1 MVSAPGSL
9 SFQRT
14 HDGIMAHL
22 GVDEWPAD
30 VPLPAEAAVV
40 ETGDGPFWPYWRLV
54 LEPNRTVEVV
64 VGWFKTSLPVEEA
77 AEWFVNEMAKLGW
90 QSDLTGYQQTAGW
103 HELSFGHPVSGVRVE
118 ISLHDWPYKQETTAL
133 IRRVV
138 EHPWAPV
145 AEQPLELTAEI
156 A

>member
-1 MVSAPGSL
+1 MVSAPGFL

-77 AEWFVNEMAKLGW
+77 AEWFVNEIANLGW

-118 ISLHDWPYKQETTAL
+118 ISLHDWPYKQETTVL
-133 IRRVV
+133 IRHIAV
-138 EHPWAPV
+138 HPWAPV